1 LFSVATVRTI
11 RGGESGGK
19 DNRLCAA
26 ATAAL
31 LTATDDEWSHLGICR
46 TNQRGDAERSAD
58 LRRANNKMR
67 RSGRLGIKGMVVG
80 SLYRINYECAAA

>member
-19 DNRLCAA
+19 DDRLCAA

-58 LRRANNKMR
+58 LGRANNKMR